1 SAPPERRVAVGKHG
15 QEPRKARVEPHV
27 RPEAPAPVAAAP
39 ATPPV
44 PAARAGREATRTVVG
59 AHGREAPVHGSV
71 RGGAGGGKPKMR
83 RGVMASAPGEVP
95 ARDACVMAA
104 AAATRHVSAAEELA
118 AAGVAT
124 PDVAAAMPATP
135 EMAAPS
141 EVTTAASGMA
151 VRKRGDRRAG
161 YGHPE
166 QQGCPDP
173 NPSRI

>member
-1 SAPPERRVAVGKHG
+1 M
-15 QEPRKARVEPHV
+15 
-27 RPEAPAPVAAAP
+27 
-39 ATPPV
+39 AT
-44 PAARAGREATRTVVG
+44 
-59 AHGREAPVHGSV
+59 
-71 RGGAGGGKPKMR
+71 
-83 RGVMASAPGEVP
+83 APGEVP
-95 ARDACVMAA
+95 ARDACVMAS

-141 EVTTAASGMA
+141 EVTNAASEMAPSSEVTTAASGMA

-173 NPSRI
+173 NPSRVRRIHSSSPRRAAAISRTPALELDAPRALVFKETDIKTR

>member
-1 SAPPERRVAVGKHG
+1 M
-15 QEPRKARVEPHV
+15 
-27 RPEAPAPVAAAP
+27 
-39 ATPPV
+39 AT
-44 PAARAGREATRTVVG
+44 
-59 AHGREAPVHGSV
+59 
-71 RGGAGGGKPKMR
+71 
-83 RGVMASAPGEVP
+83 APGEVP
-95 ARDACVMAA
+95 ARDACVMAS

-151 VRKRGDRRAG
+151 ASSEVTTAASGMAVRKRGDRRAG

-173 NPSRI
+173 NPSRVRRIHSSSPRRAAAISRTPALELDAPRALVFKDTDIKTQ

>member
-1 SAPPERRVAVGKHG
+1 M
-15 QEPRKARVEPHV
+15 
-27 RPEAPAPVAAAP
+27 
-39 ATPPV
+39 AT
-44 PAARAGREATRTVVG
+44 
-59 AHGREAPVHGSV
+59 
-71 RGGAGGGKPKMR
+71 
-83 RGVMASAPGEVP
+83 APGEVP
-95 ARDACVMAA
+95 ARDACVMAS

-135 EMAAPS
+135 KMAAPSEVTTAASEMAASS

-173 NPSRI
+173 NPSRVRRIHSSSPRRAAAISRTPALELDAPRALVFKETDIKTR

>member
-1 SAPPERRVAVGKHG
+1 
-15 QEPRKARVEPHV
+15 
-27 RPEAPAPVAAAP
+27 
-39 ATPPV
+39 
-44 PAARAGREATRTVVG
+44 
-59 AHGREAPVHGSV
+59 
-71 RGGAGGGKPKMR
+71 M
-83 RGVMASAPGEVP
+83 P
-95 ARDACVMAA
+95 ARDACVMAS

-173 NPSRI
+173 NPSRVRRIHSSSPRRAAAISRTPALELDAPRALVFKETDIKTR

>member
-1 SAPPERRVAVGKHG
+1 M
-15 QEPRKARVEPHV
+15 
-27 RPEAPAPVAAAP
+27 
-39 ATPPV
+39 AT
-44 PAARAGREATRTVVG
+44 
-59 AHGREAPVHGSV
+59 
-71 RGGAGGGKPKMR
+71 
-83 RGVMASAPGEVP
+83 APGEVP
-95 ARDACVMAA
+95 ARDACVMASA
-104 AAATRHVSAAEELA
+104 AAARHVSAAEELA

-151 VRKRGDRRAG
+151 ASSEVTTAASGMAVRKRGDRRAG

-173 NPSRI
+173 NPSRVRRIHSSSPRRAAAISRTPALELDAPRALVFKDTDIKTQ

>member
-1 SAPPERRVAVGKHG
+1 
-15 QEPRKARVEPHV
+15 
-27 RPEAPAPVAAAP
+27 
-39 ATPPV
+39 
-44 PAARAGREATRTVVG
+44 
-59 AHGREAPVHGSV
+59 
-71 RGGAGGGKPKMR
+71 
-83 RGVMASAPGEVP
+83 MASAPGEVP

-124 PDVAAAMPATP
+124 PDVAAAMPATA
-135 EMAAPS
+135 EMAAPSEVTNAASEMAPSS

-173 NPSRI
+173 NPSRVRRIHSSSPRRAAAISRTPALELDAPRALVFKETDIKTR

>member
-1 SAPPERRVAVGKHG
+1 M
-15 QEPRKARVEPHV
+15 
-27 RPEAPAPVAAAP
+27 
-39 ATPPV
+39 AT
-44 PAARAGREATRTVVG
+44 
-59 AHGREAPVHGSV
+59 
-71 RGGAGGGKPKMR
+71 
-83 RGVMASAPGEVP
+83 APGEVP
-95 ARDACVMAA
+95 ARDACVMASA
-104 AAATRHVSAAEELA
+104 ATTRHVSAAEELA

-173 NPSRI
+173 NPSRVRRIHSSSPRRAAAISRTPALELDAPRALVFKETDIKTR

>member
-1 SAPPERRVAVGKHG
+1 M
-15 QEPRKARVEPHV
+15 
-27 RPEAPAPVAAAP
+27 
-39 ATPPV
+39 AT
-44 PAARAGREATRTVVG
+44 
-59 AHGREAPVHGSV
+59 
-71 RGGAGGGKPKMR
+71 
-83 RGVMASAPGEVP
+83 APGEVP
-95 ARDACVMAA
+95 ARDACVMAS

-124 PDVAAAMPATP
+124 PDVAAATPDVAAAMPATP
-135 EMAAPS
+135 EMAAPSEVTTAASGMAASS

-173 NPSRI
+173 NPSRVRRIHSSSPRRAAAISRTPALELDAPRALVFKDTDIKTQ

>member
-1 SAPPERRVAVGKHG
+1 
-15 QEPRKARVEPHV
+15 
-27 RPEAPAPVAAAP
+27 
-39 ATPPV
+39 
-44 PAARAGREATRTVVG
+44 
-59 AHGREAPVHGSV
+59 
-71 RGGAGGGKPKMR
+71 
-83 RGVMASAPGEVP
+83 MASAPGEVP

-118 AAGVAT
+118 AAGVATPDVAAAT

-173 NPSRI
+173 NPSRVRRIHSSSPRRAAAISRTRALELDAPRALVFKEMDIKTR

>member
-1 SAPPERRVAVGKHG
+1 M
-15 QEPRKARVEPHV
+15 
-27 RPEAPAPVAAAP
+27 
-39 ATPPV
+39 AT
-44 PAARAGREATRTVVG
+44 
-59 AHGREAPVHGSV
+59 
-71 RGGAGGGKPKMR
+71 
-83 RGVMASAPGEVP
+83 APGEVP
-95 ARDACVMAA
+95 ARDACVMAS

-151 VRKRGDRRAG
+151 ASSEVTTAASGMAVRKRGDRRAG

-173 NPSRI
+173 NPSRVRRIHSSSPRRAAAISRTPALELDAPRALVFKETDIKTR

>member
-1 SAPPERRVAVGKHG
+1 M
-15 QEPRKARVEPHV
+15 
-27 RPEAPAPVAAAP
+27 
-39 ATPPV
+39 AT
-44 PAARAGREATRTVVG
+44 
-59 AHGREAPVHGSV
+59 
-71 RGGAGGGKPKMR
+71 
-83 RGVMASAPGEVP
+83 APGEVP
-95 ARDACVMAA
+95 ARDACVMAS

-135 EMAAPS
+135 KMAAPSEVTNAASEMAPSS

-173 NPSRI
+173 NPSRVRRIHSSSPRRAAAISRTPALELDAPRALVFKETDIKTR

>member
-1 SAPPERRVAVGKHG
+1 M
-15 QEPRKARVEPHV
+15 
-27 RPEAPAPVAAAP
+27 
-39 ATPPV
+39 AT
-44 PAARAGREATRTVVG
+44 
-59 AHGREAPVHGSV
+59 
-71 RGGAGGGKPKMR
+71 
-83 RGVMASAPGEVP
+83 APGEVP
-95 ARDACVMAA
+95 ARDACVMAS

-135 EMAAPS
+135 QMAAPSEVTNAASEMAPSS

-173 NPSRI
+173 NPSRVRRIHSSSPRRAAAISRTPALELDAPRALVFKETDIKTR